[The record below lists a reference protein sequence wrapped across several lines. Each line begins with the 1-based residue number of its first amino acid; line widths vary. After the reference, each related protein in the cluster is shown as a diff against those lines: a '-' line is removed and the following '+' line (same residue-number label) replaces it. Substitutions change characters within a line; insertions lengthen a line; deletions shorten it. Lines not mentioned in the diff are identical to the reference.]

1 MLWFSFIRGL
11 NFVFLCF
18 KLIIIHY
25 HTQNPHEIKLK
36 QKIKIEPQ
44 NVHFNGCLCAF
55 LPFYRTHDKLPY
67 TSFQY
72 YWLQGGCCES
82 GSPVID
88 MSRSGGAASILRNHR
103 SYECVSKSPIRYDF
117 RAVAR
122 TIRCSVDTAKM
133 RVKIGKN

>member
-44 NVHFNGCLCAF
+44 NVLFKALYVH
-55 LPFYRTHDKLPY
+55 FYRFIELMINYHTHPFNIIGFKEVVVSL
-67 TSFQY
+67 
-72 YWLQGGCCES
+72 
-82 GSPVID
+82 
-88 MSRSGGAASILRNHR
+88 GAL
-103 SYECVSKSPIRYDF
+103 
-117 RAVAR
+117 
-122 TIRCSVDTAKM
+122 
-133 RVKIGKN
+133 

>member
-82 GSPVID
+82 GIPVID
-88 MSRSGGAASILRNHR
+88 MSRSGAASIRQGYFAER
-103 SYECVSKSPIRYDF
+103 
-117 RAVAR
+117 
-122 TIRCSVDTAKM
+122 
-133 RVKIGKN
+133 